1 MTAGASLLDL
11 IGERTSEER
20 APAVRAFAEAFLR
33 RLSADGGSDGLKP
46 DALCGAIVGAFEFA
60 SARGAE
66 PIAVR
71 AFTPTLD
78 EHGYEL
84 PGSVVE
90 TNTEDWPFL
99 VDSVSAALRARGLA
113 IQRVLHPIVGVERDA
128 DGAIDAVLHPREAS
142 RRESIMHFEL
152 ERRLPDDELAEVED
166 ALRKVLGDVR
176 ATVKD
181 FPTMA
186 DRARRMVQLAGAGAA
201 RYADEEVD
209 ETVAFLEWL
218 LHDNFIFLGY
228 REYRFRDDAIA
239 VVPESGLGI
248 LSGTDKSTY
257 AKPVP
262 IESLPP
268 AVRERALE
276 GDLLIVSK
284 TNRLSRVHRRVRMD
298 YIGVRRIS
306 ADGEIVGEARMLGL
320 FTTKAYA
327 EPASQTPLLHRK
339 LRQILRSEDLIEGSH
354 DYKAAVSLFDSF
366 PKDELFAASTP
377 DLRRAVVALL
387 GLQGDQVRLLGRPDP
402 DGRSASLIV
411 ALPRSRYDDE
421 LLARLLDLLH
431 ERYATD
437 AVDSHLVLGEGDRVQ
452 VHFRVHGSEG
462 LPDVAIRELEKD
474 VVKATRTWDDELRAV
489 LVERHGELQ
498 GRVLATDWGARFPR
512 YYKAAT
518 SAALAVHDIGC
529 FVRLETLGEP
539 FVVGLQNESDQR
551 GRPHARRALQEQRQ
565 GRAGRGDADARG
577 PRAARDRGD
586 PDAAARRR
594 RRHLG
599 AGLRH
604 PRPGR
609 QADRPRRPR
618 GPRS

>member
-11 IGERTSEER
+11 IGERTSSER

-33 RLSADGGSDGLKP
+33 RLSADGADGADLVP
-46 DALCGAIVGAFEFA
+46 EALCGEIVGAFEFA

-71 AFTPTLD
+71 AFTPTLE
-78 EHGYEL
+78 EHGYET

-99 VDSVSAALRARGLA
+99 VDSVSAELRARGLG

-128 DGAIDAVLHPREAS
+128 DGAIEAVLHPREAS
-142 RRESIMHFEL
+142 RRESIMHFDL
-152 ERRLPDDELAEVED
+152 DRRLPPDGLAELES
-166 ALRKVLGDVR
+166 ALRDVLSDVR
-176 ATVKD
+176 ATVRD
-181 FPTMA
+181 FPSMA

-218 LHDNFIFLGY
+218 LHDNFVFLGY
-228 REYRFRDDAIA
+228 REYRFRDGTIK
-239 VVPESGLGI
+239 VVPDSGLGI
-248 LSGTDKSTY
+248 LADTGESTY

-262 IESLPP
+262 IDSLPP
-268 AVRERALE
+268 GVRERALE

-284 TNRLSRVHRRVRMD
+284 TNRLSRVHQRVRMD

-306 ADGEIVGEARMLGL
+306 SEGEIVGEARMLGL

-366 PKDELFAASTP
+366 PKDELFAASTH
-377 DLRRAVVALL
+377 DLRGAVVALL
-387 GLQGDQVRLLGRPDP
+387 ALQGAQVRLLGRRDP

-411 ALPRSRYDDE
+411 ALPRSRYDGE
-421 LLARLLDLLH
+421 LLARLHDLFR
-431 ERYATD
+431 ERFETD

-452 VHFRVHGSEG
+452 VHFRVHDSERPARG
-462 LPDVAIRELEKD
+462 RRARARAARSSPPRARGTTSCARRSSP
-474 VVKATRTWDDELRAV
+474 AT
-489 LVERHGELQ
+489 
-498 GRVLATDWGARFPR
+498 ATPRGAPWRSSGARASRATTRHPR
-512 YYKAAT
+512 RRGWPCTTSAASRGWRRSASRSSSGCRTSAT
-518 SAALAVHDIGC
+518 SAASARASGS
-529 FVRLETLGEP
+529 T
-539 FVVGLQNESDQR
+539 
-551 GRPHARRALQEQRQ
+551 RP
-565 GRAGRGDADARG
+565 
-577 PRAARDRGD
+577 AARSSS
-586 PDAAARRR
+586 
-594 RRHLG
+594 
-599 AGLRH
+599 
-604 PRPGR
+604 
-609 QADRPRRPR
+609 PRRCR
-618 GPRS
+618 CSRTSACA